1 MGPLNAEVECAEE
14 YWIKKAQGGL
24 SAGIVK
30 GSFESLSPFVKDEG
44 IVRVGGRVDAVLVS
58 YYGTHVALLP
68 QDHWVSVL
76 VTHNV
81 FASSRPSRNRKKHGQ
96 SQKKVLG
103 SQREQN

>member
-24 SAGIVK
+24 SAGIAK

-76 VTHNV
+76 VTQC
-81 FASSRPSRNRKKHGQ
+81 FCIEQ
-96 SQKKVLG
+96 TIQESQKALPKSEKSTG
-103 SQREQN
+103 